1 MKTIKNFRND
11 LLKRNEIKVVMSADK
26 NPGLANSAKLI
37 AEHLKAKEENIVLR
51 ELKSSFGRDTFLIE
65 IFLYDSVMDKDN
77 IEPKKKVKKKEGEQQ
92 VTQAAAVAVATVAPV
107 ASVGGKK

>member
-26 NPGLANSAKLI
+26 NPGLANSIKLI
-37 AEHLKAKEENIVLR
+37 AEHLKTKEENIVLR

-65 IFLYDSVMDKDN
+65 IFLYDSAADKDKM
-77 IEPKKKVKKKEGEQQ
+77 EPKKKVKKKEGEQAFSAPA
-92 VTQAAAVAVATVAPV
+92 AAAVAT
-107 ASVGGKK
+107 GGKK